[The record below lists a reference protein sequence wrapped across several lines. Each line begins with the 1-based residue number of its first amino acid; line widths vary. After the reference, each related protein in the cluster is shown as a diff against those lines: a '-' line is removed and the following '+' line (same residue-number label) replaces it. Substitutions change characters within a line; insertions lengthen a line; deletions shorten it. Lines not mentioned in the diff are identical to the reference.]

1 MSTSPD
7 ARPDTDY
14 PPIKPQH
21 TGLVG
26 KCPRCGRGRLFS
38 GFLTLAD
45 HCEVC
50 GLNYDFADPADGP
63 AFFVI
68 TFACVPVVAFAVW
81 LEVAVGAPYWLN
93 ALLTL
98 PLLLLFCVLPLRPLK
113 GLMVATQYYHSARE
127 GALDTTG
134 NAGTGAGH

>member
-1 MSTSPD
+1 MSTSSD
-7 ARPDTDY
+7 ARPATDY

-26 KCPRCGRGRLFS
+26 KCPRCGRGPLFS
-38 GFLTLAD
+38 GFLALAD

-81 LEVAVGAPYWLN
+81 MEVAVGAPYWLN
-93 ALLTL
+93 ALLTF
-98 PLLLLFCVLPLRPLK
+98 PLLLAFCVLPLRPLK

-127 GALDTTG
+127 GALDPAG
-134 NAGTGAGH
+134 NAGTGVGR

>member
-7 ARPDTDY
+7 ARPAADY

-45 HCEVC
+45 ECEVC
-50 GLNYDFADPADGP
+50 GLDYDFADPADGP

-81 LEVAVGAPYWLN
+81 MEVAVGAPYWLN

-98 PLLLLFCVLPLRPLK
+98 PLLLAFCVLPLRPLK
-113 GLMVATQYYHSARE
+113 GLMVATQFYHSARE
-127 GALDTTG
+127 GALDMAE
-134 NAGTGAGH
+134 NAESGTGR